1 MSGEER
7 WPGKGLLRLA
17 DTLTA
22 LLLALELWGILSGLP
37 YFLPD
42 LLSGSLRKSS
52 WAAMAPAPLML
63 VLMAGF
69 PLVAALAA
77 GNIAALARKR
87 TLPKGWLYPRT
98 NAMALQVVF
107 FPLTALAYCCTFCH
121 ISIF

>member
-37 YFLPD
+37 WFLPD
-42 LLSGSLRKSS
+42 LLSGSLHKSS

-63 VLMAGF
+63 VLMMGL

-77 GNIAALARKR
+77 GNIAVLARKR

-98 NAMALQVVF
+98 NAMALQILF
-107 FPLTALAYCCTFCH
+107 FPLTILAYCCTFCH

>member
-52 WAAMAPAPLML
+52 WATMAPAPLML
-63 VLMAGF
+63 VLMMGF

-77 GNIAALARKR
+77 GKR

-98 NAMALQVVF
+98 NAMALQIIF
-107 FPLTALAYCCTFCH
+107 FPLTILAYCCTFCH